1 MADISV
7 QKKFDSFYCKNCE
20 YSTCRKSQYE
30 RHLTTAKHKKL
41 TNADILVRDTNSKHI
56 CSCGKEFGHR
66 QSLHRHKKNCNGI
79 QTNIVNDTTNPLS
92 DVNTNSSIN
101 NDTVSAIL
109 QDNAEMRKMLMQQ
122 QQHIQAQ
129 QKQLKQQQEEHNKQ
143 IQDLIPQL
151 QQVTNINNCNNT
163 TTNNRFNLNFF
174 LNEQCKDAI
183 SIQNFIENLNIG
195 IPELEHMGN
204 VGYVQGMM
212 SIFSNTL
219 GAMDIYKRPLH
230 CTDLKRETV
239 YIKQGDT
246 WKKDTDDKTELK
258 KLIKTVEYK
267 NYGSLRLWEREHP
280 EAFECD
286 TQDNIDYMRISNESL
301 GGFDSTDAIKLGKIM
316 KHVVKEVYIK

>member
-1 MADISV
+1 M
-7 QKKFDSFYCKNCE
+7 
-20 YSTCRKSQYE
+20 
-30 RHLTTAKHKKL
+30 L
-41 TNADILVRDTNSKHI
+41 RDLIYK
-56 CSCGKEFGHR
+56 
-66 QSLHRHKKNCNGI
+66 
-79 QTNIVNDTTNPLS
+79 
-92 DVNTNSSIN
+92 
-101 NDTVSAIL
+101 
-109 QDNAEMRKMLMQQ
+109 QQ
-122 QQHIQAQ
+122 EQIQAQ
-129 QKQLKQQQEEHNKQ
+129 QEHIRQQQEQHNKQLEEHNKQ

-151 QQVTNINNCNNT
+151 QQVTNINNNNCNNT
-163 TTNNRFNLNFF
+163 TNNKFNLNFF

-204 VGYVQGMM
+204 VGYVKGMM

-230 CTDLKRETV
+230 CTDLKRETL
-239 YIKQGDT
+239 YIKQGNT
-246 WKKDTDDKTELK
+246 WKKDTEDKTELK

-316 KHVVKEVYIK
+316 KHVVREVYIK

>member
-1 MADISV
+1 M
-7 QKKFDSFYCKNCE
+7 
-20 YSTCRKSQYE
+20 
-30 RHLTTAKHKKL
+30 TAKHKSRVNNKETDTAKNPTTFQCDCGMEYRYKSGL
-41 TNADILVRDTNSKHI
+41 YRHRRNCKKTPKDNLNNANVLDVLIRQQEKHQ
-56 CSCGKEFGHR
+56 EE
-66 QSLHRHKKNCNGI
+66 
-79 QTNIVNDTTNPLS
+79 NIELK
-92 DVNTNSSIN
+92 
-101 NDTVSAIL
+101 
-109 QDNAEMRKMLMQQ
+109 KMLFEQQENHHKQMKLQQEQMMQQ
-122 QQHIQAQ
+122 QE
-129 QKQLKQQQEEHNKQ
+129 QLKQQQEEHNKQ
-143 IQDLIPQL
+143 IQELIPQL

-163 TTNNRFNLNFF
+163 TNNNRFNLNFF

-230 CTDLKRETV
+230 CTDLKRETL
-239 YIKQGDT
+239 YIKQGNT
-246 WKKDTDDKTELK
+246 WKKDTEDKTELK

-316 KHVVKEVYIK
+316 KHVVREVYIK

>member
-1 MADISV
+1 MPENASNFVCELCDFKCTKKSNYEKHLLTLKH
-7 QKKFDSFYCKNCE
+7 QKASN
-20 YSTCRKSQYE
+20 
-30 RHLTTAKHKKL
+30 TTKL
-41 TNADILVRDTNSKHI
+41 
-56 CSCGKEFGHR
+56 
-66 QSLHRHKKNCNGI
+66 
-79 QTNIVNDTTNPLS
+79 
-92 DVNTNSSIN
+92 
-101 NDTVSAIL
+101 
-109 QDNAEMRKMLMQQ
+109 Q
-122 QQHIQAQ
+122 QQHKCECGKIFSHRGTLWNHKNKHCNLIKKNADKKDSLGNATNDETSVLRDLIYKQQEQIQAQ
-129 QKQLKQQQEEHNKQ
+129 QEHIRQQQEQHNKQLEEHNKQ

-151 QQVTNINNCNNT
+151 QQVTNINNNNCNNT
-163 TTNNRFNLNFF
+163 TNNKFNLNFF

-204 VGYVQGMM
+204 VGYVKGMM

-230 CTDLKRETV
+230 CTDLKRETL
-239 YIKQGDT
+239 YIKQGNT
-246 WKKDTDDKTELK
+246 WKKDTEDKTELK

-316 KHVVKEVYIK
+316 KHVVREVYIK

>member
-1 MADISV
+1 MADNLV
-7 QKKFDSFYCKNCE
+7 QKKFDDFYCKICD
-20 YSTCRKSQYE
+20 YSTCRKSQYD
-30 RHLTTAKHKKL
+30 RHLITAKHKKL
-41 TNADILVRDTNSKHI
+41 TNADSLVQNINSKHI

-79 QTNIVNDTTNPLS
+79 QTNIVNDTTTPVS
-92 DVNTNSSIN
+92 DANTNSSIN

-109 QDNAEMRKMLMQQ
+109 QDNAEMRKMLVQQ
-122 QQHIQAQ
+122 QEHIQAQ
-129 QKQLKQQQEEHNKQ
+129 QEQLKQQQEEHNKQ
-143 IQDLIPQL
+143 IQELIPQL

-230 CTDLKRETV
+230 CTDLKRETL

-246 WKKDTDDKTELK
+246 WKKDTEDKTELK

-316 KHVVKEVYIK
+316 KHVVREVYIK

>member
-1 MADISV
+1 MIAK
-7 QKKFDSFYCKNCE
+7 QQE
-20 YSTCRKSQYE
+20 E
-30 RHLTTAKHKKL
+30 TTELKKL
-41 TNADILVRDTNSKHI
+41 LIEQQENHFK
-56 CSCGKEFGHR
+56 
-66 QSLHRHKKNCNGI
+66 Q
-79 QTNIVNDTTNPLS
+79 
-92 DVNTNSSIN
+92 
-101 NDTVSAIL
+101 
-109 QDNAEMRKMLMQQ
+109 MQEQ
-122 QQHIQAQ
+122 MKI
-129 QKQLKQQQEEHNKQ
+129 QQEEHNKQ

-151 QQVTNINNCNNT
+151 QQVTNISNNNCNNT
-163 TTNNRFNLNFF
+163 TNNNRFNLNFF

-204 VGYVQGMM
+204 VGYVKGMM

-230 CTDLKRETV
+230 CTDLKRETL
-239 YIKQGDT
+239 YIKQGNT
-246 WKKDTDDKTELK
+246 WKKDTEDKTELK

-316 KHVVKEVYIK
+316 KHVVREVYIK

>member
-1 MADISV
+1 MTARHKSRVNNKETDISKNPTTFQCKCGV
-7 QKKFDSFYCKNCE
+7 EYRYKSGLYRHRRNCKK
-20 YSTCRKSQYE
+20 T
-30 RHLTTAKHKKL
+30 
-41 TNADILVRDTNSKHI
+41 
-56 CSCGKEFGHR
+56 
-66 QSLHRHKKNCNGI
+66 
-79 QTNIVNDTTNPLS
+79 P
-92 DVNTNSSIN
+92 
-101 NDTVSAIL
+101 
-109 QDNAEMRKMLMQQ
+109 QDNLNNANVLDVLIRQQEKHQEENIELKKMLFEQQENHHKQMKLQQEQMMQQ
-122 QQHIQAQ
+122 QE
-129 QKQLKQQQEEHNKQ
+129 QLKQQQEEHNKQ
-143 IQDLIPQL
+143 IQELIPQL

-163 TTNNRFNLNFF
+163 TNNNRFNLNFF

-246 WKKDTDDKTELK
+246 WKKDTEDKTELK

-316 KHVVKEVYIK
+316 KHVVREVYVK